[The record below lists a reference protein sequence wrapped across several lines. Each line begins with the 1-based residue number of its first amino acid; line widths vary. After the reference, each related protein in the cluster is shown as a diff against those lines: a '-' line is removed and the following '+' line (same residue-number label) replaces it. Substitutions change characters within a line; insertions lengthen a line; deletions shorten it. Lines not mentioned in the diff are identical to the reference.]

1 MNIFRIEF
9 RMYIRSTIIWS
20 ASMILLLASFMVFY
34 PSFSKDA
41 QAIAMIMENYP
52 KELLEAFGMSD
63 VDLSTVEGYFSMT
76 FLFVQLCLAIQASN
90 LGFSILSVEER
101 ERTADFLFSKP
112 VKRIRIL
119 TQKTAAALL
128 NLIITNIFVWIGAFI
143 TIEVFR
149 DNKAYDRQLILI
161 MLVSIILFQLFF
173 LSVGMLMSI
182 VVKKVRNV
190 LSYSLGLSFG
200 MYILSAFNSIVDGTL
215 MAYLTPFKYF
225 EPSYIIRENSFDI
238 ELMIVSV
245 AITIAAGIMT
255 YIIYLKRD
263 IRDIS

>member
-1 MNIFRIEF
+1 MNIFKVEF
-9 RMYIRSTIIWS
+9 RMYIRSTMIWS
-20 ASMILLLASFMVFY
+20 ASMLLLLAAFMVFY

-41 QAIAMIMENYP
+41 QALAMIMENYP

-90 LGFSILSVEER
+90 FGFSILSVEER

-112 VKRIRIL
+112 VKRIKIL
-119 TQKTAAALL
+119 NHKIAASLL
-128 NLIITNIFVWIGAFI
+128 NLTITNMFVWFGTFI
-143 TIEVFR
+143 TIEAFR
-149 DNKAYDRQLILI
+149 DKRAYDRQIILI
-161 MLVSIILFQLFF
+161 MLVSVILFQLFF
-173 LSVGMLMSI
+173 LSMGMLVSV

-200 MYILSAFNSIVDGTL
+200 MYILSTFNSIIDGTL

-225 EPSYIIRENSFDI
+225 EPSYMLRESSFDI
-238 ELMIVSV
+238 ELTIVSL
-245 AITIAAGIMT
+245 AITLTAVIMT
-255 YIIYLKRD
+255 YVLYLKRD
-263 IRDIS
+263 IRAVS